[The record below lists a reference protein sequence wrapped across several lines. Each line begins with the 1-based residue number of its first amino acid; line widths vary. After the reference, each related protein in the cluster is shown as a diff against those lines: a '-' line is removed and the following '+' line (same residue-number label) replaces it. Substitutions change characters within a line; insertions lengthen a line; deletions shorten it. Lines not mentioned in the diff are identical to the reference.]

1 MDFIVLVYY
10 NYLILNYC
18 ITFMA
23 TITNNMKSILVSAF
37 LLVASVSAFAEI
49 SDADDGGL
57 CAPFKDANIDQS
69 MVTLMLRAATEG
81 DLYRVKPDSSRM
93 GLCVNSPVGKVEV
106 EFREFKGG
114 LALNDFMQQG
124 TSLIKIDVD
133 SLETDSGLIETMLK
147 SESFLD
153 SEQYPD
159 IVFVSTGI
167 EWMEDNKG
175 VLKGNLT
182 MHGVTKPV
190 AFYVDLKKGRAGE
203 ETITVKATTTI
214 QRSEFGMYTL
224 SPMVDDRVSL
234 CMTIDAY
241 KYQS

>member
-1 MDFIVLVYY
+1 MT
-10 NYLILNYC
+10 N
-18 ITFMA
+18 
-23 TITNNMKSILVSAF
+23 ITNNMKSILLSI
-37 LLVASVSAFAEI
+37 LLLGVSVSAFAEI
-49 SDADDGGL
+49 SDAGDGDV
-57 CAPFKDANIDQS
+57 CAPFKDADIDQS
-69 MVTLMLRAATEG
+69 MVALMLQAATDG
-81 DLYRVKPDSSRM
+81 DLYRVKPDSSKM
-93 GLCVNSPVGKVEV
+93 GICVNSPVGIVEA
-106 EFREFKGG
+106 EFQEFKGG

-133 SLETDSGLIETMLK
+133 SLETDSVLIEAMLK
-147 SESFLD
+147 GESFLD

-159 IVFVSTGI
+159 IIFVSTGI
-167 EWMEDNKG
+167 EWIEGEKG

-182 MHGVTKPV
+182 LHGVTKAV
-190 AFYVDLKKGRAGE
+190 AFYVELKKADAGE

-241 KYQS
+241 RHQS